1 MLDNKCAYKFCNK
14 KGHIDK
20 EDDIE
25 YGIVIISESVIHMKM
40 LEKG

>member
-1 MLDNKCAYKFCNK
+1 MLDNKCAYKFFN

-25 YGIVIISESVIHMKM
+25 YGIVIISESVIHLKTM
-40 LEKG
+40 EKG